1 MGEKFNLEI
10 ETISRTREAYRT
22 AEYRATGL
30 PIAPAVM
37 LNDEMLIQGGPISGE
52 ALESAIRRHLAI
64 G

>member
-1 MGEKFNLEI
+1 MGEKFSLEI

-22 AEYRATGL
+22 AEYQATGL
-30 PIAPAVM
+30 PIAPAVI
-37 LNDEMLIQGGPISGE
+37 LNDEVLIQGGPISEE

>member
-37 LNDEMLIQGGPISGE
+37 LNDEVLIQGGPISEE

>member
-10 ETISRTREAYRT
+10 EIISRAREAYRA

-37 LNDEMLIQGGPISGE
+37 LNDEVLIQGGPISGE